1 MSDGISVF
9 NNRFLCF
16 YISESDFVSEGDVL
30 LGGNLSLAGYNGLSP
45 FMDSTATATL
55 SCSSIF
61 MSFLSIWE
69 FSFQ

>member
-30 LGGNLSLAGYNGLSP
+30 LGGNLSLAGYNGL
-45 FMDSTATATL
+45 
-55 SCSSIF
+55 
-61 MSFLSIWE
+61 
-69 FSFQ
+69 